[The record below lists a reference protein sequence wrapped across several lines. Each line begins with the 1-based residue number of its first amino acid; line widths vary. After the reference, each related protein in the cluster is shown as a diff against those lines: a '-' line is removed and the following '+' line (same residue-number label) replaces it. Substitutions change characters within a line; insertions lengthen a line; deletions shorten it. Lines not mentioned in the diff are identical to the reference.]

1 MSNTKKATNPIA
13 DEGFS
18 IEYAG
23 EVYEFTRDDLDDM
36 ELLQL
41 IMAGNPFSAVQYLL
55 GDDWGKRYEESV
67 RTSKGKVPWETSR
80 ARCFPDALPPGSPCR
95 LPALLRAGR
104 GRHAARSSRR
114 RTGG

>member
-23 EVYEFTRDDLDDM
+23 EVYEFTRDDLDDL

-55 GDDWGKRYEESV
+55 GDDWSERYEKSV
-67 RTSKGKVPWETSR
+67 RTDKGKVPASR
-80 ARCFPDALPPGSPCR
+80 TMEFVKMFDEPLGNF
-95 LPALLRAGR
+95 
-104 GRHAARSSRR
+104 ARSLLS
-114 RTGG
+114 

>member
-18 IEYAG
+18 LEYAG
-23 EVYEFTRDDLDDM
+23 EVYEFTRDDLDDL

-55 GDDWGKRYEESV
+55 GDDWAERYEKSV
-67 RTSKGKVPWETSR
+67 RTDKGKVPASR
-80 ARCFPDALPPGSPCR
+80 TMEFVKMFDEPLGNF
-95 LPALLRAGR
+95 
-104 GRHAARSSRR
+104 ARSLLS
-114 RTGG
+114 